1 MIYAGIVEYGAIIAS
16 IGGTTLSS
24 LTSFEPS
31 MNVILIVGGFIFVLW
46 YIVFKY

>member
-1 MIYAGIVEYGAIIAS
+1 MIEYAAIIAAM
-16 IGGTTLSS
+16 GGIDLSS

-31 MNVILIVGGFIFVLW
+31 MNVILIVGGFIFVLG

>member
-1 MIYAGIVEYGAIIAS
+1 MIEYAAIIAAMS
-16 IGGTTLSS
+16 GINLSS

-31 MNVILIVGGFIFVLW
+31 MNVILIVGGFIFVLG

>member
-1 MIYAGIVEYGAIIAS
+1 MIEYAAIIAAMS
-16 IGGTTLSS
+16 GMNLSS

-31 MNVILIVGGFIFVLW
+31 MNVILIVGGFIFVLG

>member
-1 MIYAGIVEYGAIIAS
+1 MIEYAAIIAAMS
-16 IGGTTLSS
+16 GINLSS

-31 MNVILIVGGFIFVLW
+31 MNVILIVGGFIFIFG

>member
-1 MIYAGIVEYGAIIAS
+1 MIEYAAIIAAMS
-16 IGGTTLSS
+16 GMNLSS

-46 YIVFKY
+46 LVVFKY

>member
-1 MIYAGIVEYGAIIAS
+1 MSVIN
-16 IGGTTLSS
+16 LSS

-31 MNVILIVGGFIFVLW
+31 MNVILIVGGFIFVLG